1 MNKVAL
7 FDFCET
13 LANFQTADAFV
24 NYVASNYPLSR
35 NIRRNKIRHALQS
48 LKIITVVERLFPKCS
63 FNKRLVLWQ
72 LKGYNLSTIENA
84 SREYYFKIVKPNLIA
99 ETIER
104 LRALQD
110 DGWRVLIVSAGY
122 ETYLKWFCQ
131 DFDIEIKD
139 LIAVKIKFNQE
150 GVCLGCFDGGDRL
163 WDKVD
168 ILSKRF
174 ESKKIQSIAFSDG
187 LSDLPML
194 MWADEGVVVRKRNKT
209 SWNEKLNYNFK
220 EIIWDY

>member
-13 LANFQTADAFV
+13 IANFQTGDAFV
-24 NYVASNYPLSR
+24 NYVAANYPISQ
-35 NIRRNKIRHALQS
+35 NKRRNKIRHTLQRFKVIS
-48 LKIITVVERLFPKCS
+48 VIERLFPKSS

-72 LKGYNLSTIENA
+72 LKGYKQSTIENA
-84 SREYYFKIVKPNLIA
+84 SREYYLNMVKPNLIP
-99 ETIER
+99 ETIEQ
-104 LRALQD
+104 LRSLQEN
-110 DGWRVLIVSAGY
+110 GWRILIVSAGY

-131 DFDIEIKD
+131 DYRIKISD
-139 LIAVKIKFNQE
+139 LIAVKIKFNKR
-150 GVCLGCFDGGDRL
+150 GVCLGRFDGGDRL

-174 ESKKIQSIAFSDG
+174 ENQKIQSIAFSDG

-194 MWADEGVVVRKRNKT
+194 MWADEGVVVRKRSKA
-209 SWNEKLNYNFK
+209 SWNEKYNYNFK
-220 EIIWDY
+220 EIIWD